1 MSKPSQRLR
10 EMGIELPAP
19 TPPAFDYVPVTIH
32 RDVMFVSG
40 QVPKEEGEVKI
51 TGTLGLDIEVD
62 DARRAAQICI
72 LQGLAAAVAEL
83 GDIDRIARVLRITGY
98 VASHPGFNQQPY
110 VVDAASELLVRIF
123 GEGGRHARSAVG
135 VASLPRKSPVEIE
148 MILSVK
154 L

>member
-1 MSKPSQRLR
+1 
-10 EMGIELPAP
+10 
-19 TPPAFDYVPVTIH
+19 
-32 RDVMFVSG
+32 MFVSG